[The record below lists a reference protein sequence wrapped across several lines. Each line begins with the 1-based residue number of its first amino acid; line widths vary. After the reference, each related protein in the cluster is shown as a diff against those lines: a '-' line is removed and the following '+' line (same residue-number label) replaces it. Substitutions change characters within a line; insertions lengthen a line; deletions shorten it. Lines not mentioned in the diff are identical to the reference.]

1 MSDRIIM
8 TIQNKKVVGGKRKD
22 VMNGFDVSGM
32 IKLLTNKAKLISTNM
47 VPAISTLFNSIDQ
60 FLVSTALQ
68 TNNGK
73 IVGFGSDLTPI
84 DLTYILNAATRY
96 NIKLSSDLI
105 RVISAV
111 LDPSLNGI

>member
-8 TIQNKKVVGGKRKD
+8 TIQNKKVVGKRRD

-32 IKLLTNKAKLISTNM
+32 IKLLTNKAKLININM

-60 FLVSTALQ
+60 FLVETALQ

-96 NIKLSSDLI
+96 NIKLSSELI
-105 RVISAV
+105 RIINAV
-111 LDPSLNGI
+111 LDPSLNGV